1 MKTTSGHE
9 IRVDWIK
16 TEQFT
21 PWPIETTRAKI
32 SFRDK
37 VWISPVLNGKTRWEQ
52 VGELETWFN
61 AEVLPEIEKY
71 TKGTQP
77 FIKERRI
84 VSRRFEY

>member
-1 MKTTSGHE
+1 MKTTSHE
-9 IRVDWIK
+9 IRVDGVNCSVLI
-16 TEQFT
+16 Q
-21 PWPIETTRAKI
+21 WPIETTRAKI